1 MDTTAS
7 IARFN
12 YQSVFC
18 EIDHYHY
25 MDGWWLN
32 GYHPK
37 NDGWNDGIIV
47 FWYIY
52 IHILCMD
59 IIQKMMDGWWLNGF
73 KWLFKLTP
81 TLLVPDLL
89 VLFVAPERRGQNAH
103 VTCDRSLENATFRN
117 LSAFHQIVRIWQLCV
132 ERFTHA
138 LDGRLPPC
146 FLHSLLHRYIGNGH
160 YALLCYQCVFTHTH
174 AIPRPWCQGDL
185 LPIRQALWPRLRWRC
200 TTTTRPRPTT
210 ATVESRQG
218 LLEMGRCW
226 TWSREVLQ
234 NTHY

>member
-1 MDTTAS
+1 MESLYFD
-7 IARFN
+7 
-12 YQSVFC
+12 
-18 EIDHYHY
+18 
-25 MDGWWLN
+25 
-32 GYHPK
+32 
-37 NDGWNDGIIV
+37 
-47 FWYIY
+47 IY

-174 AIPRPWCQGDL
+174 MLYHGRDARVIFSPFARHFDHGSDDGV
-185 LPIRQALWPRLRWRC
+185 LRRHG
-200 TTTTRPRPTT
+200 
-210 ATVESRQG
+210 QG
-218 LLEMGRCW
+218 LQRLQSRAGRDCW
-226 TWSREVLQ
+226 RWGDAEPDQGKYCRTPII
-234 NTHY
+234 NHD